1 MRVLITTTGSAGDT
15 NPFIAIGRA
24 LRLRGHD
31 VLMIANSYA
40 KPKIRAAGLSFE
52 PFGRELDL
60 AEIAGNPDM
69 MHPVRGP
76 KTVWR
81 DLILPD
87 IPAAVEA
94 ADTAVRE
101 FKPDVAFS
109 HHIYFGTQWVCQ
121 RAGIPCAQVAL
132 SPMMWFSRFD
142 PSVMSPFEPQRVPLW
157 YARLRRA
164 IIRGVSR
171 VFVDRPLNRIRCQLG
186 MEPRRGLL
194 FASSMGGTIN
204 LGLWSKHFRPPLPD
218 DPQNGRICGFA
229 MFDGDAELT
238 GETRKFLD
246 SGDPPIVFT
255 LGSTAVH
262 VAGDFYDHAATA
274 CEALG
279 RRGLLLIGPDG
290 NRPSRRN
297 ANIHISTFEP
307 LSMVA
312 PRGCATVVHGGV
324 GTTAQAMRAGRPFV
338 VVPFSHD
345 QFDNAARVKRL
356 GVSATL
362 RRGKLT
368 AATLAAALDVLLN
381 DPSTC
386 DRAANLAARMQD
398 ENGASVA
405 AQALETLANSNRL

>member
-24 LRLRGHD
+24 LRSRGHD
-31 VLMIANSYA
+31 VLMVANSYA
-40 KPKIRAAGLSFE
+40 EGKIRAAGLSFE
-52 PFGRELDL
+52 PFGRELNL
-60 AEIAGNPDM
+60 SEIAGNPDM

-76 KTVWR
+76 RTVWR

-87 IPAAVEA
+87 IPAAIEAVEK
-94 ADTAVRE
+94 TVHE
-101 FKPDVAFS
+101 FRPDVAVS
-109 HHIYFGTQWVCQ
+109 HHIYFGTQWVCE

-171 VFVDRPLNRIRCQLG
+171 VFVDRPLNRIRRQFG
-186 MEPRRGLL
+186 MDPRRGQL

-204 LGLWSKHFRPPLPD
+204 LGLWSKHYRPPLPD
-218 DPQNGRICGFA
+218 DPPNGCICGFA

-238 GETRKFLD
+238 RETKEFLD
-246 SGDPPIVFT
+246 TGDPPIVFT

-262 VAGDFYDHAATA
+262 VAGDFYEHAIAA
-274 CEALG
+274 CKALG

-290 NRPSRRN
+290 NRPSRRY
-297 ANIHISTFEP
+297 ASIHVSSFEP
-307 LSMVA
+307 LSIVA

-324 GTTAQAMRAGRPFV
+324 GTTAQAMLAGRPFV

-345 QFDNAARVKRL
+345 QFDNAARVQRL
-356 GVSATL
+356 GVSTSL

-368 AATLAAALDVLLN
+368 AATMATALDTLLN
-381 DPSTC
+381 DASTC
-386 DRAANLAARMQD
+386 DRAADLADRMRD
-398 ENGASVA
+398 EDGASVA
-405 AQALETLANSNRL
+405 ARALETLANS